1 METVE
6 TRFDFKRL
14 VDLLGFRD
22 LHQSFARICRCWFF
36 DHWLVKLVFMCRRC
50 RMKIMFRY
58 LGTTRSHTIKYCD
71 LLYSILIY
79 LLYINLQLA
88 DWRAF
93 EIVFRMPHQKLPGT
107 NLYELGLILSSGLKR
122 SREK

>member
-1 METVE
+1 
-6 TRFDFKRL
+6 
-14 VDLLGFRD
+14 
-22 LHQSFARICRCWFF
+22 
-36 DHWLVKLVFMCRRC
+36 
-50 RMKIMFRY
+50 MFRY

>member
-1 METVE
+1 METLE
-6 TRFDFKRL
+6 ARFDFKRL
-14 VDLLGFRD
+14 VDLVGFRD

-50 RMKIMFRY
+50 RMKIMFQY
-58 LGTTRSHTIKYCD
+58 LGPRD
-71 LLYSILIY
+71 LTQSNIVIYFSILIY
-79 LLYINLQLA
+79 LYINLQLA

>member
-1 METVE
+1 M
-6 TRFDFKRL
+6 FQY
-14 VDLLGFRD
+14 LGPRD
-22 LHQSFARICRCWFF
+22 LTQSNIVIYF
-36 DHWLVKLVFMCRRC
+36 
-50 RMKIMFRY
+50 
-58 LGTTRSHTIKYCD
+58 
-71 LLYSILIY
+71 SILIY
-79 LLYINLQLA
+79 LYINLQLA